1 MIEQTLIDFDGK
13 TYNPTLDKVR
23 LNKQLTHVFQFMKD
37 GLWHTLFA
45 VSTCTGYPEASIS
58 ARLRDLRKDRFGAHT
73 VERRRRT
80 DGGGTWEYRLVVNQD
95 YELELTY

>member
-1 MIEQTLIDFDGK
+1 MVEQTLIDFDGK
-13 TYNPTLDKVR
+13 TYDPKLDKVR
-23 LNKQLTHVFQFMKD
+23 LNKQLTRVFQFMKD
-37 GLWHTLFA
+37 EQWLTLRELAYATF
-45 VSTCTGYPEASIS
+45 YPEASIS